1 MEHTQQELESML
13 SALSNCILRLEA
25 DYNSSPQQE
34 RVHILWEIQ
43 QLSILEREYTSFGR
57 FNN

>member
-43 QLSILEREYTSFGR
+43 QLSILEKMLLKMTEQ
-57 FNN
+57 

>member
-13 SALSNCILRLEA
+13 SALSNCILRLET

-43 QLSILEREYTSFGR
+43 QLSILEKMLLKMTEQ
-57 FNN
+57 